1 MHIANLRSR
10 LGKRPNLPADAYYDP
25 YRRLLAAVVLQA
37 VRDAH
42 FPEQRTPQTD
52 RARAHEFLVDDQGVR
67 PVVEWLG
74 LPWAKV
80 QNGDVEVTFQP

>member
-1 MHIANLRSR
+1 MGSIH
-10 LGKRPNLPADAYYDP
+10 KRVKLLPGQQYDP

-42 FPEQRTPQTD
+42 FPEQRTPQED
-52 RARAHEFLVDDQGVR
+52 QARAREFLADGQGVR

-80 QNGDVEVTFQP
+80 QRGEIEVTSS

>member
-1 MHIANLRSR
+1 MSLTKRAKMPINLQ
-10 LGKRPNLPADAYYDP
+10 YDP
-25 YRRLLAAVVLQA
+25 CRRLLAAVVLQA

-52 RARAHEFLVDDQGVR
+52 RVKAREFLADDQGVR

-74 LPWAKV
+74 LSWVKV
-80 QNGDVEVTFQP
+80 QRGEIEVT

>member
-1 MHIANLRSR
+1 MSLIKRSSVPTS
-10 LGKRPNLPADAYYDP
+10 LQYDP
-25 YRRLLAAVVLQA
+25 CRRLLAAVVLQA

-52 RARAHEFLVDDQGVR
+52 RVKAREFLADDQGVR

-80 QNGDVEVTFQP
+80 QNGEIEVTS

>member
-1 MHIANLRSR
+1 MTIVKRSNMPTG
-10 LGKRPNLPADAYYDP
+10 LHYDP
-25 YRRLLAAVVLQA
+25 VRRLLAAVVLQA

-42 FPEQRTPQTD
+42 FPEQRTPEAV
-52 RARAHEFLVDDQGVR
+52 RANAVEFLSDDQGVR

-80 QNGDVEVTFQP
+80 QKGNVEVATCAER